1 MGKQVDLGKYAEG
14 IVINIFSNILWL
26 IATVLIGVGIPVLVV
41 SFIARNPAWT
51 LSAVLA
57 MICVGLALIAW
68 TQRRRFDRLQR
79 LLRKGAYVPLD
90 LGANNLDW
98 IWDHPDLPKGKI
110 WLHSVL
116 FDLRTDGQS
125 RLAGMMVT
133 PSEDNELR
141 SRDVH
146 AEVKSV
152 EAVYILL
159 NTAFGLRV
167 NPVDKLEWEGRRIGA
182 IHLTFRKGSPY
193 EVPLVLGQNIRDWA
207 PGNQPHA
214 VFRLTDPSAV
224 ETWTSADGGSAFDM
238 LQIELPHRP
247 ADLVRISVSA
257 QLEASHPVQ
266 PATLVALQAQA
277 VQHEDSGEFM
287 PQLVAREMERSFPQI
302 HILAVTC
309 QVAER

>member
-1 MGKQVDLGKYAEG
+1 MGKRLDFGKYVEG

-41 SFIARNPAWT
+41 SFIARSPAWT
-51 LSAVLA
+51 LSVVLV
-57 MICVGLALIAW
+57 MVCVGLALIVW
-68 TQRRRFDRLQR
+68 TQRRKFDRLQR
-79 LLRKGAYVPLD
+79 LLRKETYVPLD

-133 PSEDNELR
+133 PSEGNELR
-141 SRDVH
+141 LRDVH

-152 EAVYILL
+152 EAVYVLL

-167 NPVDKLEWEGRRIGA
+167 NPVDNLEWEGRRIGA
-182 IHLTFRKGSPY
+182 IHLTFRKGPPHN
-193 EVPLVLGQNIRDWA
+193 VPLVLGQNIRDWA

-214 VFRLTDPSAV
+214 VFRLMDPSAV

-238 LQIELPHRP
+238 LQIELPRRP
-247 ADLVRISVSA
+247 DDLVRISVSA
-257 QLEASHPVQ
+257 QLEAPQPVQ
-266 PATLVALQAQA
+266 PATLAALQAQV
-277 VQHEDSGEFM
+277 VQREDNGVFM
-287 PQLVAREMERSFPQI
+287 PQLVAREIERSFPQI
-302 HILAVTC
+302 HILAITC